1 MWLYKVFFNSFWYNA
16 MSELVPIIF
25 ISPIYSLDAL
35 HHIFSSLVKRGK
47 RVFLKGGFW
56 LTGIF
61 PTQISEPSCVKYD
74 LFIFT
79 EQNIVHILQHVA
91 FTVLESSEICIL
103 MCSVSWQ
110 LMTLPVRCGLQSCR
124 LHCSVI
130 HQCNIWTIWLLL
142 HILAHWLWIPCMQHH
157 RHFNKATSP
166 TSVSS

>member
-1 MWLYKVFFNSFWYNA
+1 

-47 RVFLKGGFW
+47 CFFLKGGFW

-61 PTQISEPSCVKYD
+61 PTQISESSCVVKYD

-103 MCSVSWQ
+103 MCSVS
-110 LMTLPVRCGLQSCR
+110 
-124 LHCSVI
+124 
-130 HQCNIWTIWLLL
+130 
-142 HILAHWLWIPCMQHH
+142 
-157 RHFNKATSP
+157 
-166 TSVSS
+166 